1 MLTNKGI
8 DALIEFSDKTEAI
21 IVTRSMSDS
30 DSDQLNKMLLDWK
43 AQPTK
48 QKEHAI
54 IIKFA
59 IVREQGSEPG
69 PDY

>member
-1 MLTNKGI
+1 MLTKEGLK
-8 DALIEFSDKTEAI
+8 ALIEFSDKTKAV
-21 IVTRSMSDS
+21 IVTRAMSDS
-30 DSDQLNKMLLDWK
+30 DQDQLNKMLLDWK

-59 IVREQGSEPG
+59 IAREQGSEPG